1 MDAVNTLSAATSA
14 TARATS
20 TSGTETVIDSDFE
33 TFLKML
39 TAQLENQDPLNPLES
54 QDFATQLATFSG
66 VEQQTKTNTLLED
79 MLGAINASG
88 LGEMSQWIGKEAQ
101 IASTL
106 PFTGIP
112 LTLSFDMPP
121 GAQTSELVVLDSKGE
136 EVARHPVDSR
146 DTGGFLWMGVT
157 ETGQVL
163 PSGTYSFH
171 IANSA
176 AEGALPDGLVTTY
189 ARVTEARTGPQGQ
202 TLLLEGGLEVPPGA
216 ITALRAPS
224 G

>member
-1 MDAVNTLSAATSA
+1 MDAVNTLTAATTASAASA
-14 TARATS
+14 PA
-20 TSGTETVIDSDFE
+20 SGTDTVIDSDFE

-66 VEQQTKTNTLLED
+66 VEQQTQTNALLED

-101 IASTL
+101 IADTL
-106 PFTGIP
+106 PFAGAP
-112 LTLSFDMPP
+112 MTLSFDVPP
-121 GAQTSELVVLDSKGE
+121 GARTSALVVRNSQGE

-146 DTGGFLWMGVT
+146 DTAGYLW
-157 ETGQVL
+157 TGQTEAGQML
-163 PSGTYSFH
+163 PAGSYSFH
-171 IANSA
+171 IANTA
-176 AEGALPDGLVTTY
+176 QEGALPDGRVTTY
-189 ARVTEARTGPQGQ
+189 VRVTEARTGPQGQ
-202 TLLLEGGLEVPPGA
+202 TLLLEGGLEVAPDA
-216 ITALRAPS
+216 VTALRLPT